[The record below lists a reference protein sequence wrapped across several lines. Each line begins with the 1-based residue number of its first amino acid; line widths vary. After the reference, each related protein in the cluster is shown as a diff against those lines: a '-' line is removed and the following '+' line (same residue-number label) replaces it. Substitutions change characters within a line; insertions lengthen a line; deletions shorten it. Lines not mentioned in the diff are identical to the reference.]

1 MNQERLLSIIIA
13 PHVSEKSTICA
24 ELNNQVVFK
33 VLKNASKKEI
43 SAAVNLLF
51 EVDPLAVRVLNVKG
65 KSKRSGKY
73 LGKRG
78 NWKKAYVTLPEGK
91 DLDFGQS

>member
-1 MNQERLLSIIIA
+1 MSVVSLSATERLCFSNFLRKII
-13 PHVSEKSTICA
+13 
-24 ELNNQVVFK
+24 FK